1 MTSHIRF
8 PVFSMFSQPFAM
20 SRSGPCRTEW
30 VVVKGTSH
38 VERDSALTVEYRR
51 SQVDSQ
57 NNQSSLVHTTH
68 HVRVVVVARLDLTDI
83 QRRTSNRNATAC
95 SKLTSHGFETTRH
108 IFQFSQ
114 HTQQRQLSR
123 REVGAERMTV
133 HVDTNNQAEDVD
145 SLIRPNSIAA

>member
-1 MTSHIRF
+1 MTSHIRLT
-8 PVFSMFSQPFAM
+8 VFSMSSQLFAM
-20 SRSGPCRTEW
+20 SKSGPFRTEW

-38 VERDSALTVEYRR
+38 VERDSALIVEYRR

-57 NNQSSLVHTTH
+57 DNQSSPVSTTH
-68 HVRVVVVARLDLTDI
+68 HVRVVVDDGHPKGGHP
-83 QRRTSNRNATAC
+83 NRNTTAC

-108 IFQFSQ
+108 ISH

-133 HVDTNNQAEDVD
+133 QVDTNNQAEDVD
-145 SLIRPNSIAA
+145 LVIRPNSIAT